1 MRRKTPARWT
11 LKNLRQFY
19 FSKLKAK
26 VVTDE
31 YEYEEYD
38 KKGNWTKRISYQ
50 DDKPYQIEERE
61 IEYY

>member
-19 FSKLKAK
+19 LSKLKAK

-31 YEYEEYD
+31 YEYEE
-38 KKGNWTKRISYQ
+38 WEYQ
-50 DDKPYQIEERE
+50 
-61 IEYY
+61 

>member
-1 MRRKTPARWT
+1 MEWNKLQESESMRRKTPARWT

-31 YEYEEYD
+31 YEYEE
-38 KKGNWTKRISYQ
+38 WEYQ
-50 DDKPYQIEERE
+50 
-61 IEYY
+61 